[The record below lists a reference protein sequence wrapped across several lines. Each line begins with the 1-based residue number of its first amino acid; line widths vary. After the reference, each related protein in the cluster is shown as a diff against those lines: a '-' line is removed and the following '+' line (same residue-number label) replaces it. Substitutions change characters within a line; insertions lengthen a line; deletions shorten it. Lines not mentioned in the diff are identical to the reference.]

1 MRRWLPAP
9 LVILLATAMVA
20 CGGSGDDDEPADIG
34 ASPAGTPPVAASGST
49 DPDEYCDGFYA
60 ALQPVA
66 AAYDR
71 SLAAVNDA
79 YQAGDPAAVDDSVTE
94 LRDAAELLGELF
106 LDGVDAATDQA
117 LSAAFAAAADELDK
131 HIDMIAELDL
141 DDYGDP
147 ELTPDGAA
155 LVTAYREVLAHCE

>member
-1 MRRWLPAP
+1 MSPSDAELDRFRER
-9 LVILLATAMVA
+9 
-20 CGGSGDDDEPADIG
+20 GDDAVDPA
-34 ASPAGTPPVAASGST
+34 VAALGT
-49 DPDEYCDGFYA
+49 D
-60 ALQPVA
+60 
-66 AAYDR
+66 
-71 SLAAVNDA
+71 AV
-79 YQAGDPAAVDDSVTE
+79 
-94 LRDAAELLGELF
+94 RELLGELF

-117 LSAAFAAAADELDK
+117 LSVAFAAAADELDK